1 VTRRID
7 TGTSALD
14 AFWAIQESAGRGVI
28 VDGAREVGSVSDH
41 HLRRAAI
48 DGVDLVSVVVDELL
62 DESRVATPADHRS
75 RAAVTAVVMAGG
87 KGERLQPLTFKVPK
101 PLLTVG
107 RTTVLERLLDGLFAA
122 NITDVWI
129 AVNYMADAVEE
140 RIGDGDGRGL
150 RIQYLRERE
159 YLDRAGALS
168 LLPEA
173 PPGPILLTNSDQIT
187 NLNFARMI
195 DYHLAEEASIT
206 VASFTHEITVPYG
219 VLRTDGNA
227 LVAWDEKPTL
237 RWPCNAGFYVL
248 EPRVLPLI
256 PPDTPF
262 STTELLDAAMAEGM
276 KVVVFPL
283 LEKWIDIGTPDDL
296 QEALL
301 HFATGD
307 DV

>member
-1 VTRRID
+1 VTRRIS
-7 TGTSALD
+7 TGTDALA
-14 AFWAIQESAGRGVI
+14 AFWTIQESAGRGIV
-28 VDGAREVGSVSDH
+28 VDGTREIGTVTDH
-41 HLRRAAI
+41 RLRRAVLDGTDLAAEVVDDFVDVSPTTPAEH
-48 DGVDLVSVVVDELL
+48 DGVI
-62 DESRVATPADHRS
+62 
-75 RAAVTAVVMAGG
+75 AVVMAGG

-122 NITDVWI
+122 NVSDVWI
-129 AVNYMADAVEE
+129 AVNYMADVVED
-140 RIGDGDGRGL
+140 RIGDGEGRGL
-150 RIQYLRERE
+150 HIQYLRERE

-173 PPGPILLTNSDQIT
+173 PTGPILLTNSDQIT
-187 NLNFARMI
+187 SLNFARMI
-195 DYHLAEEASIT
+195 DYHRAEEATIT
-206 VASFTHEITVPYG
+206 VGSFAHDVTVPYG
-219 VLRTDGNA
+219 VLRTDGNR
-227 LVAWDEKPTL
+227 LVSWDEKPTL
-237 RWPCNAGFYVL
+237 RWQCNAGFYVL

-256 PPDTPF
+256 PADTPF
-262 STTELLDAAMAEGM
+262 STTELLESAMSEGM

-283 LEKWIDIGTPDDL
+283 LEKWIDIGTPEDL